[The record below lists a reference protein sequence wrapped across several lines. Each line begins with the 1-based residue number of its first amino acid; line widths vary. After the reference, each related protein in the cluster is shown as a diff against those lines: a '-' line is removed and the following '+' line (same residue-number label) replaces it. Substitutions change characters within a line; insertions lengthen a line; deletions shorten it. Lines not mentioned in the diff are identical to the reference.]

1 MPSSPDPFLGTLIT
15 HRRRDPNA
23 FGALVLLYR
32 IGHSLPVPRDVRR
45 AAKQDV
51 MPGRNAWLFAQFY
64 EARVGVEV
72 ARRAGDQEAQAR
84 FLLRGSEALATLAT
98 PVPPR
103 PRLRPR

>member
-45 AAKQDV
+45 AAREGGL
-51 MPGRNAWLFAQFY
+51 PGREAMLVAQFY
-64 EARVGVEV
+64 NARWGAKLAREASDVVKL
-72 ARRAGDQEAQAR
+72 AR
-84 FLLRGSEALATLAT
+84 FTKEATNALVALNED
-98 PVPPR
+98 PPPR
-103 PRLRPR
+103 PRLRR

>member
-1 MPSSPDPFLGTLIT
+1 MPPSPEALLAAFISQR
-15 HRRRDPNA
+15 HRDPDV
-23 FGALVLLYR
+23 FWGLVLLYR
-32 IGHSLPVPRDVRR
+32 MGRSLPVPRDVRR